1 YASYLRALAGPNV
14 RFLGRLNREE
24 VWNTMAQADVVA
36 VPSLWFEAYSF
47 LVSEAF
53 AAGLPV
59 LASRLGALAER
70 VRDGVDGLLLPPGDV
85 AAWRAAIQQLIEDP
99 DLLARLRANI
109 RPPMTME
116 EHVERLEEIYTKCLE
131 ARGARIS
138 SAGGNRGEG
147 ATTFRAA

>member
-1 YASYLRALAGPNV
+1 LAGPNV

-24 VWNTMAQADVVA
+24 VWNALAQVDVVA
-36 VPSLWFEAYSF
+36 VPSLWYETFS
-47 LVSEAF
+47 LLISEAF

-85 AAWRAAIQQLIEDP
+85 VAWRAAIQRLIDDP
-99 DLLARLRANI
+99 DLLARLRANV

-116 EHVERLEEIYTKCLE
+116 EHVERLEELYSKCLE
-131 ARGARIS
+131 A
-138 SAGGNRGEG
+138 
-147 ATTFRAA
+147 